1 MAAVDLTNVFCVL
14 AGFFRDWREKGW
26 GGFLLPYRWWVIFSC
41 VWQSRFS
48 LLTNLPHV
56 VASLAVAW
64 TRLPQHNENSFL
76 LKNHRKTRSSCI
88 LKYVV
93 VDSKCVYIYMKLYV
107 SVINRWNWSTNH
119 VEKKD
124 NRRAN
129 WFLLGL
135 PELVGLQKWS
145 ALSINWPALSM
156 NWSAQ
161 SINWS
166 ALKMICR
173 DNPWICWRLDYK

>member
-1 MAAVDLTNVFCVL
+1 MFCVL
-14 AGFFRDWREKGW
+14 AGFFRGWREKGL
-26 GGFLLPYRWWVIFSC
+26 GGYVLPYRWWVIFSC

-93 VDSKCVYIYMKLYV
+93 VDSKCVYIYEIVCVRNQPLKLKYKPC
-107 SVINRWNWSTNH
+107 R
-119 VEKKD
+119 KKD

-156 NWSAQ
+156 NWSAL
-161 SINWS
+161 SIKWS